1 MKVMLSKMAA
11 AGVAAVLL
19 AGFAAEASARGYHG
33 PRARVGVYIGAPVVL
48 GAWHYGYRPYYYGYG
63 GYGYPYPYYYPPST
77 VVTSPPVYIEQSPQ
91 AAGAAPPQ
99 ATAPADPPA
108 SYWYYCANPEG
119 YYPYVKEC
127 PNGWQQVAPQ
137 PAR

>member
-11 AGVAAVLL
+11 VGFAAVLL

-33 PRARVGVYIGAPVVL
+33 HGPRARVGVYIGAPVVL
-48 GAWHYGYRPYYYGYG
+48 GGAWGYGYRPYYYGY
-63 GYGYPYPYYYPPST
+63 PYPYYYPSAP
-77 VVTSPPVYIEQSPQ
+77 VVTSPPVYIEQAPQAGAAAPQ
-91 AAGAAPPQ
+91 AAA
-99 ATAPADPPA
+99 PA

-127 PNGWQQVAPQ
+127 PNGWQQVSPQ
-137 PAR
+137 PER

>member
-1 MKVMLSKMAA
+1 MKASLSKMAA
-11 AGVAAVLL
+11 VGATAALL
-19 AGFAAEASARGYHG
+19 AGFAAAASAHGYHHG

-48 GAWHYGYRPYYYGYG
+48 GAWHYGYRPYYGYG
-63 GYGYPYPYYYPPST
+63 HPYPYYYPPPT

-91 AAGAAPPQ
+91 VS
-99 ATAPADPPA
+99 APASPSA

-127 PNGWQQVAPQ
+127 PKGWQQVAPQ

>member
-1 MKVMLSKMAA
+1 MKVMLSKMAV

-19 AGFAAEASARGYHG
+19 AGFAVEASARGYHGHG

-48 GAWHYGYRPYYYGYG
+48 GAWHYGYRPYY
-63 GYGYPYPYYYPPST
+63 GYGYPYPYYYPPTT

-91 AAGAAPPQ
+91 AAAAAPQ
-99 ATAPADPPA
+99 AAAPASPAA
-108 SYWYYCANPEG
+108 SYWYYCANPDG